1 MHCHCHSFI
10 VIIFEFELYFEKH
23 KICKKKKKKSIS
35 YCVITDHFALGPLT
49 FPAKRLDIIPL
60 LATRQSANVVFP
72 VGNTHL
78 QTQSLKLQQIF
89 YVRRL
94 TINKNKDHTSHS
106 P

>member
-1 MHCHCHSFI
+1 M
-10 VIIFEFELYFEKH
+10 YK
-23 KICKKKKKKSIS
+23 KKKKKKSIS

-78 QTQSLKLQQIF
+78 QTQSFKLQQIF